1 MKLGKWARFAPLLV
15 AIPVSGLLAGCGDFW
30 QAPSSSTNTSFSL
43 SNSGNITVSPGE
55 AAGNTTTVSVTPS
68 NSFTGTVALSCAV
81 TSSPTSA
88 TSPPSCSLSPAS
100 VSVSSTTAA
109 TSTLTADTSSITTT
123 GTYQIT
129 VTGVSN
135 SVSESTSVCVEV
147 TSSSGSCSSTS
158 STSGVFYVLNQTTD
172 QVVAFSIASG
182 QLNTI
187 GAATLPAS
195 PLAIAVAPSGQFLYV
210 STISGI
216 YLYTIQSDG
225 ALTLSNGGVT
235 IAPDAA
241 TTMQVDST
249 NSWLVETESGAGE
262 LNAIAVNSS
271 TGTLAAAGET
281 EQVFNLPAFTPT
293 QLALSPNDSSSCT
306 NCYVFVAMGSAGTEL
321 VHFNP
326 AATNP
331 FGSYG
336 TQGLVNTAGGD
347 NAVAVDPS
355 NRFLYVGETDALPSQ
370 TQTGGLRVFSIAANG
385 ITELTSAGSPY
396 AVGGTGPSA
405 ILPTADGNYVFVAN
419 QSVAGSSDGTIAG
432 FSVSSTG
439 LASNGTTA
447 AGASGHLGLAED
459 STSSWVLAVDVAGSP
474 DLQAYTLSS
483 GTLTSTL
490 SAATGSDPVGAIAI
504 AAAP

>member
-1 MKLGKWARFAPLLV
+1 MRFGKWARFASLLV

-30 QAPSSSTNTSFSL
+30 QAPASTTTTDFSL
-43 SNSGNITVSPGE
+43 SNSGSITVSPGE
-55 AAGNTTTVSVTPS
+55 ATGNTTTISVTPS
-68 NSFTGTVALSCAV
+68 NSFTGTVTLSCAV

-88 TSPPSCSLSPAS
+88 TSAPSCSLSPAS
-100 VSVSSTTAA
+100 VSISGTTAA
-109 TSTLTADTSSITTT
+109 TSVLTAATSSTTTT
-123 GTYQIT
+123 GTYQLT
-129 VTGVSN
+129 VTGVAN

-187 GAATLPAS
+187 AALTLPAS
-195 PLAIAVAPSGQFLYV
+195 PLAIAIAPNGQFLYV
-210 STISGI
+210 SSLEGI
-216 YLYTIQSDG
+216 YLYSIQTGG
-225 ALTLSNGGVT
+225 ALTLSNNGVV
-235 IAPDAA
+235 ISPDAA

-262 LNAIAVNSS
+262 LNAINVNSS
-271 TGTLAAAGET
+271 TGGLATTGET
-281 EQVFNLPAFTPT
+281 EQAFNLPASTAT

-306 NCYVFVAMGSAGTEL
+306 DCYVFVAMGSGGTEL

-326 AATNP
+326 TATNP
-331 FGSYG
+331 FGSFG
-336 TQGLVNTAGGD
+336 TQKLVNSAGGD
-347 NAVAVDPS
+347 NAVAVDPT

-370 TQTGGLRVFSIAANG
+370 TQTAGLRVFSIAANG
-385 ITELTSAGSPY
+385 ITEIGGSPY
-396 AVGGTGPSA
+396 ATGGTGPSA
-405 ILPTADGNYVFVAN
+405 ILPTADGNYVFVGN
-419 QSVAGSSDGTIAG
+419 QSVSGSSDGNIAG

-459 STSSWVLAVDVAGSP
+459 SSSSFVLAVDVAGSP

-490 SAATGSDPVGAIAI
+490 SVATGNDPVDAIAV

>member
-1 MKLGKWARFAPLLV
+1 MKHGKLAGLMFVAAPLL
-15 AIPVSGLLAGCGDFW
+15 AGCLAGCGDFW
-30 QAPSSSTNTSFSL
+30 QAPSSSTTTSFSL
-43 SNSGNITVSPGE
+43 SNSGNITVSPG
-55 AAGNTTTVSVTPS
+55 AASGNTSTISVTPS
-68 NSFTGTVALSCAV
+68 NSFTGTVTLSCSV

-100 VSVSSTTAA
+100 VSISGTAAA
-109 TSTLTADTSSITTT
+109 TSTLTAATSSTTTT
-123 GTYQIT
+123 GTYQLT
-129 VTGVSN
+129 VTGTSN

-172 QVVAFSIASG
+172 QIVAFNIASS

-187 GAATLPAS
+187 AALTLPAS
-195 PLAIAVAPSGQFLYV
+195 PLAIAIAPNGQFLYV
-210 STISGI
+210 SSLEGI
-216 YLYTIQSDG
+216 YLYTIQSGG
-225 ALTLSNGGVT
+225 ALTLSNNGVA
-235 IAPDAA
+235 ISPDAA

-262 LNAIAVNSS
+262 LNAININSS
-271 TGTLAAAGET
+271 TGGLAAAGET
-281 EQVFNLPAFTPT
+281 EKVFNLPASTAT

-336 TQGLVNTAGGD
+336 TQGLVNSAGGD
-347 NAVAVDPS
+347 NAVAVDPT

-370 TQTGGLRVFSIAANG
+370 TQTAGLRVFSIAANG
-385 ITELTSAGSPY
+385 ITEISGSPY
-396 AVGGTGPSA
+396 PAGGTGPSA

-419 QSVAGSSDGTIAG
+419 QSVSGSANGNIAG

-439 LASNGTTA
+439 PTPIGTTA
-447 AGASGHLGLAED
+447 AGPSGHLGLAED
-459 STSSWVLAVDVAGSP
+459 STSSFVLAVDVAGNP

-483 GTLTSTL
+483 GTLDSTL
-490 SAATGSDPVGAIAI
+490 TATTGNDPVGAIAI